1 MMGLSLAT
9 VLAGVGASLRG
20 LGGRGAVHN
29 SRRTSRTA
37 PLVGAGSVRRFVNRF
52 MVGGSSATVIESALI
67 MVLVGLACITAW
79 MHASTSLNILSASAN
94 TTVSVETTGSVR
106 SRWLHRALRTRRL
119 RRSEKRL
126 YGTGC
131 PAQVRIGSIAPIGAW
146 SALSRSCAAFPQGF
160 HFRFSRGN
168 DIGQR

>member
-1 MMGLSLAT
+1 MMSLSLGS

-52 MVGGSSATVIESALI
+52 MADGSSAAVIEYALI

-79 MHASTSLNILSASAN
+79 MHASASLNILSAVAN
-94 TTVSVETTGSVR
+94 TTGSVETTGSVR
-106 SRWLHRALRTRRL
+106 SRWLHR
-119 RRSEKRL
+119 
-126 YGTGC
+126 
-131 PAQVRIGSIAPIGAW
+131 
-146 SALSRSCAAFPQGF
+146 
-160 HFRFSRGN
+160 
-168 DIGQR
+168 

>member
-52 MVGGSSATVIESALI
+52 MVGGASATVIESALI

-106 SRWLHRALRTRRL
+106 SRCLPRALRTRSL
-119 RRSEKRL
+119 RGSAKRR

-131 PAQVRIGSIAPIGAW
+131 TAQVRIGSIAPIGAW
-146 SALSRSCAAFPQGF
+146 SALSRSCAAFPPRLSLSLQQG
-160 HFRFSRGN
+160 
-168 DIGQR
+168 Q

>member
-1 MMGLSLAT
+1 MGLSLAT

-37 PLVGAGSVRRFVNRF
+37 PVVGAGSVRRFVNRF

-79 MHASTSLNILSASAN
+79 MHIRASLKIPFASAN
-94 TTVSVETTGSVR
+94 TTGSVETTGSVR
-106 SRWLHRALRTRRL
+106 GRELHRASRTRRL

-126 YGTGC
+126 FGTGC
-131 PAQVRIGSIAPIGAW
+131 PAQVRIGSSAPLEAW
-146 SALSRSCAAFPQGF
+146 SALSRSCAAFAPKLPLQQG
-160 HFRFSRGN
+160 
-168 DIGQR
+168 Q

>member
-1 MMGLSLAT
+1 MGLSLGT
-9 VLAGVGASLRG
+9 VLAGVGASLKG
-20 LGGRGAVHN
+20 LGGRGAVQN

-52 MVGGSSATVIESALI
+52 MMGGSSATVIEYALI

-79 MHASTSLNILSASAN
+79 MHASASLNILSASTS
-94 TTVSVETTGSVR
+94 TTVSVETAGSVR

-131 PAQVRIGSIAPIGAW
+131 PAQVRIGSIAPVEDQY
-146 SALSRSCAAFPQGF
+146 ALSRSCAAFPPRLSLSLQQG
-160 HFRFSRGN
+160 
-168 DIGQR
+168 Q